1 MEKKG
6 FISSG
11 DKEIDVSIKYFS
23 IISILN
29 NLKLN
34 NRQIELLAFVNIKGT
49 ISPKTFRDEFVTL
62 FNSSTNTLNN
72 LISQLQRKKLL
83 VKDDNGKIRINNS
96 LKASLANGILLLIK
110 INNND
115 TR

>member
-6 FISSG
+6 FIGHG

-34 NRQIELLAFVNIKGT
+34 NRQIELLAFVN
-49 ISPKTFRDEFVTL
+49 L
-62 FNSSTNTLNN
+62 
-72 LISQLQRKKLL
+72 
-83 VKDDNGKIRINNS
+83 
-96 LKASLANGILLLIK
+96 
-110 INNND
+110 
-115 TR
+115 